1 VKKTNLVAEP
11 GKQEIVITRTF
22 DAPRDLLFRVYID
35 PESMPK
41 WLGPERLA
49 MTIHKMEVRPGGE
62 WRYTHSEPDGTA
74 YGFRGVYHDVVAP
87 ERIVSTFEFE
97 GMPGHVSLDTAM
109 FEEAGGKTTLT
120 IKSVFQSVED
130 RDGMV
135 QSGMESGMSESMDR
149 LARLVEKG

>member
-1 VKKTNLVAEP
+1 MKKTNLVAEP
-11 GKQEIVITRTF
+11 GKQELVITRTF

-49 MTIHKMEVRPGGE
+49 MTNHKMEVRPGGE
-62 WRYTHSEPDGTA
+62 WRSTHSEPDGTE

-87 ERIVSTFEFE
+87 DRIVGTFEFE
-97 GMPGHVSLDTAM
+97 GMPGHVSLDTAT

>member
-49 MTIHKMEVRPGGE
+49 MTIHKM
-62 WRYTHSEPDGTA
+62 
-74 YGFRGVYHDVVAP
+74 
-87 ERIVSTFEFE
+87 
-97 GMPGHVSLDTAM
+97 
-109 FEEAGGKTTLT
+109 K
-120 IKSVFQSVED
+120 
-130 RDGMV
+130 
-135 QSGMESGMSESMDR
+135 
-149 LARLVEKG
+149 

>member
-1 VKKTNLVAEP
+1 MKKTNLVAEP

-62 WRYTHSEPDGTA
+62 WRYTHSETDGTE

-87 ERIVSTFEFE
+87 ERIIGTFEFE
-97 GMPGHVSLDTAM
+97 GMPGHVSLDTAT
-109 FEEAGGKTTLT
+109 FEEVGGKTTLT